1 MQRGQSI
8 GVAAK
13 DDAFV
18 ADAAGSPACVG
29 GVWDSPAQPGVPPM
43 GDRPGPQTRRA
54 VQS

>member
-18 ADAAGSPACVG
+18 ADVAGSPACVG
-29 GVWDSPAQPGVPPM
+29 DLLDAPAQPGLPPM
-43 GDRPGPQTRRA
+43 VGRPGPQTRRA
-54 VQS
+54 GQS